1 MIASILIIALGVGPL
16 RGGTDS
22 PPAGQTHAGGPI
34 ILKPVTVTAKPL
46 GSYGLSVRVKWN
58 SETAMVESILIDQV
72 LPDSPAA
79 RAGLGTLTTIR
90 KIDGRPVQEFVATFD
105 NGSDLNRALV
115 NRKPGDRIT
124 LEVLDVGATR
134 PRMVTLVESAAAS
147 RNPRVDSKPF
157 GY

>member
-1 MIASILIIALGVGPL
+1 ME
-16 RGGTDS
+16 
-22 PPAGQTHAGGPI
+22 QQ
-34 ILKPVTVTAKPL
+34 K
-46 GSYGLSVRVKWN
+46 
-58 SETAMVESILIDQV
+58 AMVESILMVGVDADAR
-72 LPDSPAA
+72 LP

-134 PRMVTLVESAAAS
+134 PRMVTLVGALRRAETPASIPSPSATDWGMARNAA
-147 RNPRVDSKPF
+147 
-157 GY
+157 GT